1 LLISSALIFAMPAP
15 VLSDFFRGPELYL
28 RHNPRPKLGL

>member
-15 VLSDFFRGPELYL
+15 FPNAYSAANCVRMWFSRFFTDPS
-28 RHNPRPKLGL
+28 